1 MQIISDRGKINSQ
14 RRQKGHV
21 KMIIEKQR
29 IGAHGKTT
37 IYTLCNS
44 IADTGAERPEEIARF
59 DKLETAVI
67 VLRYMR
73 GDTLDE
79 TQTYRAT
86 EALKKID
93 APTD

>member
-1 MQIISDRGKINSQ
+1 
-14 RRQKGHV
+14 
-21 KMIIEKQR
+21 MIIEKHR
-29 IGAHGKTT
+29 IGAHGAKTRYD
-37 IYTLCNS
+37 ICND
-44 IADTGAERPEEIARF
+44 ITETGGDRPEPVASFDKMEIAV
-59 DKLETAVI
+59 L

-73 GDTLDE
+73 GDTLDA

>member
-1 MQIISDRGKINSQ
+1 
-14 RRQKGHV
+14 
-21 KMIIEKQR
+21 MIIEKHR
-29 IGAHGKTT
+29 IGAHGAKTRYD
-37 IYTLCNS
+37 ICND
-44 IADTGAERPEEIARF
+44 ITETGGSKPDPVASFDKMEIAV
-59 DKLETAVI
+59 L
-67 VLRYMR
+67 VLRYMK